1 MSGSIIGRYTRR
13 DFLTHAS
20 TIGVAGVLG
29 VSHRDAAAEP
39 PPEVSKIRIVRSPS
53 ICLAPSYLAEEL
65 LRLEGFSE
73 IEYIAEVSAS
83 GSKLLADGQADAS
96 MVPVQETIPD
106 IDAGRPVVLLGGVH
120 SGCYELF
127 GNGRVSAIRDLKGKT
142 VAISSMG
149 AADHVFIASIL
160 AYVGMNP
167 GKDINWVTTGSIPE
181 TMRFFV
187 EGKADAF
194 LAFPPQPQEM
204 RAKKIGRLIVD
215 TAVDRPWSQYFCC
228 MVAANR
234 TFVQRYPVATKRAI
248 RAILKA
254 ADICA
259 QDPERAA
266 KYLVDKGYERRYGV
280 ALEVLKGLPYDRWR
294 QTDPE
299 DTVRFHALRL
309 DEVGLVKSDPNK
321 LIAQGTDWRFL
332 NELKRELKA

>member
-1 MSGSIIGRYTRR
+1 
-13 DFLTHAS
+13 
-20 TIGVAGVLG
+20 
-29 VSHRDAAAEP
+29 
-39 PPEVSKIRIVRSPS
+39 
-53 ICLAPSYLAEEL
+53 
-65 LRLEGFSE
+65 
-73 IEYIAEVSAS
+73 
-83 GSKLLADGQADAS
+83 
-96 MVPVQETIPD
+96 
-106 IDAGRPVVLLGGVH
+106 
-120 SGCYELF
+120 
-127 GNGRVSAIRDLKGKT
+127 
-142 VAISSMG
+142 
-149 AADHVFIASIL
+149 
-160 AYVGMNP
+160 MNP